1 MEKTM
6 VKHAIGVTAKT
17 AFSGQ
22 LHPEVTQ
29 FIEQSSMDL
38 AGLSTVIS
46 AIEEDGKDIPV
57 LLKQYHKLGA
67 NFHCMAID
75 TNFNQTPGLLL
86 SVHFPSAPQKLL
98 KLYLGNNKADYLAY
112 KE

>member
-1 MEKTM
+1 M
-6 VKHAIGVTAKT
+6 VKASVGVTAKT

-29 FIEQSSMDL
+29 FIEKNTVEL
-38 AGLSTVIS
+38 EGLSAIIS
-46 AIEEDGKDIPV
+46 AIEKDGKDIPV

-86 SVHFPSAPQKLL
+86 SVHLPSAPPKLL
-98 KLYLGNNKADYLAY
+98 KLYLSDNKAEYLAY